1 MSDNATDNTDNL
13 MEGFTAEQ
21 QEQLQKIIQSE
32 TDKVRTSYV
41 KQVKGLEDVIKEHEE
56 KQKEYEKLE
65 KQLKTTEL
73 LEKHNIPSELAKFIE
88 IDVDNEEDVTELA
101 KIFNAQ
107 KLDNKFVPSDNRNDN
122 TYDKAIKDGN
132 IEGALKQKISR
143 LFSQ

>member
-21 QEQLQKIIQSE
+21 QEQLKKIIQSSQ
-32 TDKVRTSYV
+32 DKIRTKYV
-41 KQVKGLEDVIKEHEE
+41 KQVKDLEDVIQQHEE

-73 LEKHNIPSELAKFIE
+73 LEKHNIPTELAKFVN
-88 IDVDNEEDVTELA
+88 VDNEEDVAELA

-107 KLDNKFVPSDNRNDN
+107 KLDNKFVPSNNRNDN
-122 TYDKAIKDGN
+122 AYDKAIKDGN
-132 IEGALKQKISR
+132 VEGALKHKISR

>member
-21 QEQLQKIIQSE
+21 QEQLRKIIQSE

-65 KQLKTTEL
+65 KQLKTSEL
-73 LEKHNIPSELAKFIE
+73 LEKHNIPTELAKFVN
-88 IDVDNEEDVTELA
+88 VDNEEDVEELA

-107 KLDNKFVPSDNRNDN
+107 KLDNKFVPTSNRNDN
-122 TYDKAIKDGN
+122 AYDKAIKDGN